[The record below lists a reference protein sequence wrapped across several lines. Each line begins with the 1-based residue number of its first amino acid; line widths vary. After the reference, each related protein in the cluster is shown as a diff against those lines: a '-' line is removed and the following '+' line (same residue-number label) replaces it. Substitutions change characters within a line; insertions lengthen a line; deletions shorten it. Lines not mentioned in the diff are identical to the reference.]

1 MRLFIFLSRNTK
13 FHFFR
18 RIIYSEATIQYLC
31 WFQSWRILSFFI
43 FSSKMKYFSNKLRFS
58 IFVDSDL
65 KVEKMQFHIKFF
77 SQKCK
82 YDISSYTE
90 KKIFFFIECIQ
101 FRYILMNVYLHV
113 HQVVRHCPSRTE
125 QFYTCL
131 AYPRSSYLLFT
142 FFFQ

>member
-58 IFVDSDL
+58 IFVDSDSKL
-65 KVEKMQFHIKFF
+65 KKCNFISNF
-77 SQKCK
+77 SLKNANMIFLPIQK
-82 YDISSYTE
+82 